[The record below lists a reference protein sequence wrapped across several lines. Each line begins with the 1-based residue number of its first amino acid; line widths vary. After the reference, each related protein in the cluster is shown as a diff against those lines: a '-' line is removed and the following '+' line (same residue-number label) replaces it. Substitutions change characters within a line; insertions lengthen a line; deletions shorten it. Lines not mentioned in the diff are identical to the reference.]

1 MEKIFSTKERLKILE
16 AIIFKEGSLSVN
28 EIASKLRLSKG
39 LVSKYFDIL
48 TKEGILTRK
57 NGKFFAKQSS
67 FAKGIKILLNIKQV
81 SLKIF
86 KKYPFIQ
93 SVGLYGSCAKGEN
106 REDSDVDLWI
116 RIRKTSD
123 EKLAALT
130 SEINNKIRN
139 VKVLFLTKEKIE
151 QIKKND
157 PLFYHALAFGSI
169 SVYGDEDGIQL

>member
-1 MEKIFSTKERLKILE
+1 MEKIFSTKERVKILE
-16 AIIFKEGSLSVN
+16 AIIFKEGLLSVN

-48 TKEGILTRK
+48 TKEGILIRK
-57 NGKFFAKQSS
+57 NGKFLAKDSF
-67 FAKGIKILLNIKQV
+67 FAKGIKILLNIRQV
-81 SLKIF
+81 NVKIF
-86 KKYPFIQ
+86 KKYPFIH

-116 RIRKTSD
+116 RVEKTNE

-130 SEINNKIRN
+130 SEVNKKIRN
-139 VKVLFLTKEKIE
+139 GKILFLTEEKIE
-151 QIKKND
+151 QMKKDD

-169 SVYGDEDGIQL
+169 SIYGDENGIQL